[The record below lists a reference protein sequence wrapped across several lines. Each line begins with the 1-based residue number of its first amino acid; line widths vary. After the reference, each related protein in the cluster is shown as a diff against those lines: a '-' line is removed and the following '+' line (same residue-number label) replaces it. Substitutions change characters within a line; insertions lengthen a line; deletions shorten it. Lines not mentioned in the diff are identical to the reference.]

1 MNQVFI
7 HPIGALLPLAL
18 SLLYLPRSFNALGWF
33 HRVVFLLSLLIST
46 FSSYC
51 DAHAVHVVP
60 GTVLLCVVLWL
71 SRARGHNRDVPAAAI
86 FALTF
91 IAGFPVDVYLG
102 YICHAADGTATV
114 GGAGWADGLLLGP
127 AILAGF
133 HCFIN
138 YFCELD
144 ENKGKV
150 PIGAFLKWQ
159 LAPVRPRNAGSDR
172 GGDRQSIS

>member
-1 MNQVFI
+1 MNILSI
-7 HPIGALLPLAL
+7 HPVGAMLPLAL
-18 SLLYLPRSFNALGWF
+18 SLLYLPRSLKALGWF

-60 GTVLLCVVLWL
+60 GTMLLCVVLWL
-71 SRARGHNRDVPAAAI
+71 PRARGRNRDVPAAAI
-86 FALTF
+86 LALTF

-102 YICHAADGTATV
+102 YVCHAADGTATV
-114 GGAGWADGLLLGP
+114 GGAGWTDGLLLSP
-127 AILAGF
+127 AILAVV
-133 HCFIN
+133 HCFVY

-159 LAPVRPRNAGSDR
+159 FAPMRPRNATPD
-172 GGDRQSIS
+172 GDDARPSIS